1 MTDDTR
7 HRRLRQAG
15 ALALAGILAAS
26 VATPTMAAAGTHPGP
41 NSHAVTHPD
50 PNHHAVTH
58 HGARKALLYDVTT
71 SSPGYTCAAGAQPA
85 PGAAHPG
92 FVILNTTGRG
102 YLEVTVVLRGAQPNA
117 TYSIW
122 VNQYPGACPL
132 TSATKPNAFT
142 TNARGN
148 GAGHARV
155 ELVTGATAF
164 WVSAV
169 STGNVSILRSPAVTL
184 VLKRAKA

>member
-7 HRRLRQAG
+7 HRRLRLAG
-15 ALALAGILAAS
+15 ALALAGILASS
-26 VATPTMAAAGTHPGP
+26 VAAPTMAAAGTHPGP
-41 NSHAVTHPD
+41 NDHAVTHPD

-71 SSPGYTCAAGAQPA
+71 TSPGYTCAAGAQPA

-102 YLEVTVVLRGAQPNA
+102 YLEVTVVLRRAQPNA

-142 TNARGN
+142 TNAQGN

-155 ELVTGATAF
+155 ELVPGATAF
-164 WVSAV
+164 WISAV
-169 STGNVSILRSPAVTL
+169 STGNASILRSPAVTL